1 MEVVVINGKK
11 RDGVG
16 KKATNA
22 IRNAGEVPCVLYGAD
37 GVVHFSALASEFRS
51 LIYSPDFKLVDV
63 VIDGKKT
70 RCILKDK
77 QFHPVTENILH
88 LDFLSL
94 HPNKTVKVVIPV
106 RFTGNAIGVKAGGK
120 LIQSVRKL
128 TVKTV
133 PEKIVSE
140 LTVDV
145 SNLNLGQVVRVREII
160 VPEGLEIMNAGA
172 IPLGIIE
179 IPRALRSSK

>member
-1 MEVVVINGKK
+1 MDVVVINGKK

-16 KKATNA
+16 KKNSKAV
-22 IRNAGEVPCVLYGAD
+22 RNAGEVPCVIYGSE
-37 GVVHFSALASEFRS
+37 GVTHFSAAASEFRS
-51 LIYSPDFKLVDV
+51 LIFTPDFKLVDV
-63 VIDGKKT
+63 VLDGKT
-70 RCILKDK
+70 QRCILKDK

-94 HPNKTVKVVIPV
+94 HAGKTVKVVIPV
-106 RFTGNAIGVKAGGK
+106 RLTGNAVGVKAGGK

-128 TVKTV
+128 TIKTT
-133 PEKIVSE
+133 PEKIVSD
-140 LTVDV
+140 LSVDV
-145 SNLNLGQVVRVREII
+145 SDLNLGQVVRVRDIV
-160 VPEGLEIMNAGA
+160 VPEGVEIMNAGA